1 MKRFLS
7 ALLAA
12 MLLSILTGCSS
23 WEDPSMEDPFRELTE
38 YYQSENEEVTLM
50 PVTEFTLPYFS
61 GESLDPFSCP
71 DGIQLTLGTLLYEG
85 LYRLDEQFR
94 PQAVLAESA
103 SYDSAAH
110 SYTIQLRQDAR
121 FSDGS
126 PVTGNDVMRSLL
138 RAQESIR
145 YAGRLVDVKRIES
158 SGSAVVITLE
168 HGNRHFLSRLD
179 IPILKAGT
187 ETDLIPI
194 GSGPY
199 YWAEDEGTPYLA
211 KNSHNSRSAAMP
223 LARIELNACRNVDAA
238 SYAFYAREVQLLT
251 CDLTS
256 TIGDNIAGE
265 PVDADTGVL
274 LYLGFNLRQSRLED
288 AAVRQALSLAIDRSS
303 IVSAYLLGHGKAAQF
318 PISPCDPLYPA
329 DSEKECSADAFTAA
343 MEEIG
348 LNSGEH
354 TYTLTLLV
362 NEESSF
368 KTAIAREIAER
379 CSTCDL
385 QITVKAVPWDTYQA
399 ALEDG
404 QFDLYLGEC
413 KLTADWDLTPF
424 LDGEGGLN
432 YGAWYDPDLGALLS
446 AWLESDES
454 HQESA
459 MNALCK
465 AVQQKAPF
473 LPLCFKSSSVL
484 VNVGVVENLHPTA
497 ADPFYHMEDWVIHF
511 DEPAK
516 EQE

>member
-1 MKRFLS
+1 
-7 ALLAA
+7 
-12 MLLSILTGCSS
+12 
-23 WEDPSMEDPFRELTE
+23 MEDPFRELNE
-38 YYQSENEEVTLM
+38 YYQSENEDVTLM
-50 PVTEFTLPYFS
+50 PVTAFALPYFS
-61 GESLDPFSCP
+61 GESLDPYTCP

-85 LYRLDEQFR
+85 LYRLDEQFC
-94 PQAVLAESA
+94 PQCVLAESA
-103 SYDSAAH
+103 SYDSVAH

-126 PVTGNDVMRSLL
+126 PVTGNDVTRSLL
-138 RAQESIR
+138 RAQESAR
-145 YAGRLVDVKRIES
+145 YAGRLSDVKRIES

-187 ETDLIPI
+187 ETDTIPV

-199 YWAEDEGTPYLA
+199 CWAEDDGIPYLA
-211 KNSHNSRSAAMP
+211 KNSYNSRSTALP
-223 LARIELNACRNVDAA
+223 LARIELNACRSVDAS

-256 TIGDNIAGE
+256 TAGDNIAGE
-265 PVDADTGVL
+265 PVDADTCAL
-274 LYLGFNLRQSRLED
+274 LYLGFNLRESRLED

-318 PISPCDPLYPA
+318 PVSPCDPLYPV
-329 DSEKECSADAFTAA
+329 DFEKESSADAFAAA

-354 TYTLTLLV
+354 TYDLTLVV

-379 CSTCDL
+379 CSACDL
-385 QITVKAVPWDTYQA
+385 QINVKALPWDAYQA

-404 QFDLYLGEC
+404 YFDLYLGEC
-413 KLTADWDLTPF
+413 KLTADWDLRPF
-424 LDGEGGLN
+424 LAGDGALN
-432 YGAWYDPDLGALLS
+432 YGAWYDPELEALMD

-465 AVQQKAPF
+465 ALQQKVPF

-497 ADPFYHMEDWVIHF
+497 ADPFYRMEDWDIHF
-511 DEPAK
+511 DKPTEN
-516 EQE
+516 